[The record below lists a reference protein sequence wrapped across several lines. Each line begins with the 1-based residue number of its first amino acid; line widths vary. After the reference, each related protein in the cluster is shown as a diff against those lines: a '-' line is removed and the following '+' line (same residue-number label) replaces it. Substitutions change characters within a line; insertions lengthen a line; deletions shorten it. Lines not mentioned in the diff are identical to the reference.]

1 MGDIA
6 ANLANVR
13 ERIAAAARRCNRDP
27 REIRLLGVTK
37 TVSSERVERA
47 IRAGLRAIGENR
59 VQETAAKLPRL
70 SRAGVEIHLIGRLQS
85 NKARRAVELFDVI
98 QTMESVALAARL
110 DRIAGELGRQIEVLA
125 EVNLGGES
133 SKAGATAD
141 QLPGLI
147 AACAALPNLRVTGLM
162 AIPPYHEDAERSRPY
177 FRRLRELLD
186 EYNRAAGE
194 DARLT
199 ELSMGMSHDFE
210 IAIEEGATI
219 VRIGTAIFGERP
231 APLSESA
238 PPDEEG
244 AQ

>member
-6 ANLANVR
+6 ANLAKVR

-59 VQETAAKLPRL
+59 VQEAAAKLPRL
-70 SRAGVEIHLIGRLQS
+70 SRAGVEAHLIGRLQS

-110 DRIAGELGRQIEVLA
+110 DRIAGELGRQIEVLV

-133 SKAGATAD
+133 SKAGAPAG

-162 AIPPYHEDAERSRPY
+162 AIPPHHDDAERSRPY

-231 APLSESA
+231 APLAEGA

-244 AQ
+244 AR